1 MTNKLK
7 NRTVEPDGASIQRL
21 RIEKGWRVED
31 LARRAGCSL
40 KTVENV
46 EKGENIYVY
55 TLKRIANALGVEP
68 SELLI
73 DVDDAP
79 PERMRKKER
88 VWKITL
94 EVSTPY
100 DEFDESSDLVS
111 LLQALVS
118 RLGGGG
124 IEPTGIQEGS
134 TLIEVEMTLEQFLEL
149 AEAYADGRLDDLH
162 IESIAAPDD
171 LLEQASKST
180 RGDERGGVSDKRGR
194 VRRRKLEELRDRVRR
209 AIALIERKQGKMP
222 R

>member
-180 RGDERGGVSDKRGR
+180 RGYERCGVSDNRGR

>member
-1 MTNKLK
+1 MANKLK
-7 NRTVEPDGASIQRL
+7 NRTVEPDGVEIQRL

-31 LARRAGCSL
+31 LAKKAGCSL

-46 EKGENIYVY
+46 EKGANVYIY
-55 TLKRIANALGVEP
+55 TLKRVASALGVEP

-73 DVDDAP
+73 DGDDAP
-79 PERMRKKER
+79 LGRRRKKER
-88 VWKITL
+88 VIRITF

-100 DEFDESSDLVS
+100 DEFDESSDLVN

-124 IEPTGIQEGS
+124 IEPTGLQEGS
-134 TLIEVEMTLEQFLEL
+134 TVIEVEMTLEQFLEL
-149 AEAYADGRLDDLH
+149 AEAYADGRLDDLN
-162 IESIAAPDD
+162 IESITAPDD

-180 RGDERGGVSDKRGR
+180 RSDKRGGER
-194 VRRRKLEELRDRVRR
+194 GHVRRRKLEELRARVRT

>member
-1 MTNKLK
+1 MANKLK
-7 NRTVEPDGASIQRL
+7 NRTVEPDGEAIQRL

-31 LARRAGCSL
+31 LANKAGCSL

-46 EKGENIYVY
+46 EKGENIYLY
-55 TLKRIANALGVEP
+55 TLKRVANALDVEP

-73 DVDDAP
+73 DVDDESP
-79 PERMRKKER
+79 VRMRKKER

-100 DEFDESSDLVS
+100 DEFDESSDLVG
-111 LLQALVS
+111 LLQALMS

-124 IEPTGIQEGS
+124 IEPTGVKEGS

-149 AEAYADGRLDDLH
+149 AEAYADGRLDDLN

-180 RGDERGGVSDKRGR
+180 RSDKRGGVSDKRGH

>member
-1 MTNKLK
+1 MANKLK
-7 NRTVEPDGASIQRL
+7 NRTVEPDGVEIQRL

-31 LARRAGCSL
+31 LARKAGCSL

-55 TLKRIANALGVEP
+55 TLKRIATALDVEP
-68 SELLI
+68 SKLLI
-73 DVDDAP
+73 DEDDAP

-88 VWKITL
+88 GWKITL

-111 LLQALVS
+111 LLQALMS
-118 RLGGGG
+118 RLGGRG
-124 IEPTGIQEGS
+124 IEPTGLQEGS
-134 TLIEVEMTLEQFLEL
+134 TLIEIEMTLEQFLEL
-149 AEAYADGRLDDLH
+149 AEAYADGRLDDLN
-162 IESIAAPDD
+162 IESITAPDD

-180 RGDERGGVSDKRGR
+180 RSDKRGSERGR
-194 VRRRKLEELRDRVRR
+194 VRRRKLEELRARVRT

>member
-1 MTNKLK
+1 MANKLK
-7 NRTVEPDGASIQRL
+7 NRTVEPDGAEIQRL

-31 LARRAGCSL
+31 LARKAGCSL

-55 TLKRIANALGVEP
+55 TLKRIANALDVEP

-73 DVDDAP
+73 DEDDAP
-79 PERMRKKER
+79 SARMPKKER

-124 IEPTGIQEGS
+124 IEPTGLQEGS

-149 AEAYADGRLDDLH
+149 AEAYADGRLDDLN
-162 IESIAAPDD
+162 IESITAPDD

-180 RGDERGGVSDKRGR
+180 RSDKRSGERGR
-194 VRRRKLEELRDRVRR
+194 VRRRKLEELRARVRT

>member
-1 MTNKLK
+1 MANKLK
-7 NRTVEPDGASIQRL
+7 NRTVEPDGAEIQRL

-31 LARRAGCSL
+31 LANRAGCSL

-46 EKGENIYVY
+46 EKGENVYIY
-55 TLKRIANALGVEP
+55 TLKRVANALGVEP

-73 DVDDAP
+73 DEDDVPSA
-79 PERMRKKER
+79 RMRKKER

-100 DEFDESSDLVS
+100 DEFDESSDLVN

-124 IEPTGIQEGS
+124 IEPTGLQEGS
-134 TLIEVEMTLEQFLEL
+134 TVIEVEMTLEQFLEL
-149 AEAYADGRLDDLH
+149 AEAYADGRLDDLN

-180 RGDERGGVSDKRGR
+180 RSEKRGGERGR
-194 VRRRKLEELRDRVRR
+194 VRRRKLEELRARVRT